1 MRIGR
6 VLGLL
11 AIDGLVG
18 VLMICYDI
26 RREFVIL
33 LVIIP
38 EGYEVF
44 IILVPEKP
52 PASRI
57 TPTRYSG
64 QKVVHRVRRHR
75 KSIDNPVDCAYTASG
90 YCMYFRSYVLIL
102 AKDGLEVSP
111 AK

>member
-38 EGYEVF
+38 EGYEV
-44 IILVPEKP
+44 L
-52 PASRI
+52 
-57 TPTRYSG
+57 
-64 QKVVHRVRRHR
+64 
-75 KSIDNPVDCAYTASG
+75 
-90 YCMYFRSYVLIL
+90 
-102 AKDGLEVSP
+102 
-111 AK
+111 